1 LRSFRV
7 TSSSSNTSLSLQVA
21 PPLCVALLAGFWLV
35 SAVRNSPTA
44 PGVTLDEPFN
54 VHEGVRLAR
63 GVRGWVSGAYEL
75 REVFGDASEFQHG
88 SQPPL
93 GYHLPDHPPL
103 GRLWLGIWHE
113 LETGRSDGR
122 PGLSPHSARLGSA
135 VAFALTVFLIGFVAT
150 RWYGALA
157 GFAASLSLAT
167 MPRVFGH
174 AHLASLETTTN
185 LTFAAALLAVA
196 VFWKDRPPRLR
207 VAALTGLLFGLAL
220 LTKIQAVFLP
230 LPVAVWALARYRL
243 RAGVPLL
250 VWGGVGLAVFFAGW
264 PWLWLDPLHHPL
276 EYFRQTTERASLHTF
291 YFGTRYLD
299 RDVPW
304 HYPFVMFLFTVP
316 IGWLAAGF
324 TGIAAAFW
332 ERQAESRTSK
342 ADVVHPTSPTSD
354 LQPPT
359 SNLRPPSP
367 SRWPAAL
374 LAGTILLPLIAFA
387 IPGVTVYDGVRLF
400 LVVFPLWAVF
410 VGRGTAVVLEW
421 FRRRS
426 ARFAVPVMAVLLAT
440 SVVPLWQFRP
450 CYLSYYN
457 ALTGGL
463 WGAERLG
470 MEVSYWGDG
479 LTTEFLNEAADAV
492 PDGATIDVVPVMH
505 QLQLRALQDDAPRS
519 QAGAWER
526 ERLRGYDPQRHG
538 PPRYVLLYRRR
549 ADLPPELEPLPGN
562 ANVLA
567 EVRRQGVLIA
577 ALIELR

>member
-1 LRSFRV
+1 
-7 TSSSSNTSLSLQVA
+7 
-21 PPLCVALLAGFWLV
+21 
-35 SAVRNSPTA
+35 
-44 PGVTLDEPFN
+44 
-54 VHEGVRLAR
+54 
-63 GVRGWVSGAYEL
+63 
-75 REVFGDASEFQHG
+75 
-88 SQPPL
+88 
-93 GYHLPDHPPL
+93 
-103 GRLWLGIWHE
+103 
-113 LETGRSDGR
+113 
-122 PGLSPHSARLGSA
+122 
-135 VAFALTVFLIGFVAT
+135 
-150 RWYGALA
+150 
-157 GFAASLSLAT
+157 
-167 MPRVFGH
+167 
-174 AHLASLETTTN
+174 
-185 LTFAAALLAVA
+185 
-196 VFWKDRPPRLR
+196 
-207 VAALTGLLFGLAL
+207 
-220 LTKIQAVFLP
+220 
-230 LPVAVWALARYRL
+230 
-243 RAGVPLL
+243 